1 MMKEILMSAFAGA
14 LLATSATAALPAVEV
29 KDKSFKDAEG
39 HRVLREMVV
48 VDATPEQAWNAF
60 LTDEGF
66 TRWAVSH
73 GHVTPG
79 VGGSMEWSV
88 GDAFKPGDPN
98 NVLNRIDFY
107 LPYREFA
114 WHNERLPAG
123 GPLDPA
129 IFGKV
134 HQMLSFEPVGRLKT
148 RVTQT
153 VVGFGDDAKFD
164 ALYQHLRG
172 GNAAYLVML
181 ANNFHETDAQAR
193 AAMQ

>member
-1 MMKEILMSAFAGA
+1 MKTPLGLVIAGA
-14 LLATSATAALPAVEV
+14 LLAISAMAAPPAVKI
-29 KDKSFKDAEG
+29 KDASFKDAEG

-48 VDATPEQAWNAF
+48 VDATEQAWKAF
-60 LTDEGF
+60 MTDEGF
-66 TRWAVSH
+66 TRWAVPQ

-79 VGGSMEWSV
+79 VGGSMEWAMSDTFTA
-88 GDAFKPGDPN
+88 GDAN

-107 LPYREFA
+107 LPYQEFA
-114 WHNERLPAG
+114 WHNERVPSG

-129 IFGKV
+129 VFGKV
-134 HQMLSFEPVGRLKT
+134 HQMLSFEPVGKSQT

-153 VVGFGDDAKFD
+153 VVGFGDYAKFD

-172 GNAAYLVML
+172 GNAAYLMML
-181 ANNFHETDAQAR
+181 ANNFHETDAEAH